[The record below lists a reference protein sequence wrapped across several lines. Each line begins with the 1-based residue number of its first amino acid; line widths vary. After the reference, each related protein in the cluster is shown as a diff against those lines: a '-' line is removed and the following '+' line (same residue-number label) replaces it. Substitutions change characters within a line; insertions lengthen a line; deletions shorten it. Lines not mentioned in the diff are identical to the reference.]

1 MTHDPVDLS
10 AHRSAQAKEIIAS
23 QRRCLLEFKREVAK
37 LRRDQEQ
44 FVERLTDAIEE
55 FQEDGPCAWLD
66 ADETTSLL
74 SHAAGMMAPLAPGDT
89 VVLSPPQANSGNL
102 IEDISALQERS
113 AMPHRQLHGKPMQP
127 RALPD
132 NGEEAVATAIV
143 YCEANFGSLDG
154 KTANG
159 LVRHSEKYRIL
170 AVIDSEKAGKDAG
183 AILDNAAT
191 GVPICRDLAEA
202 ISTFQDV
209 PDCLIYGIAPSNGRL
224 SADERLV
231 ILEAIGMGMNIVSG
245 LHEFLGDDAEFAKAG
260 KASGVTITDVRKPPS
275 ASQLRS
281 YSGRIRDVTC
291 PRIAILGTDCAI
303 GKRTTASI
311 LTRALVDGGI
321 NAVMI
326 GTGQTGLMQGARYGV
341 ALDAIPSQFCAGEL
355 EALIVEAF
363 EREAPDV
370 IIVEGQG
377 ALSHPAYST
386 SALILRGS
394 QPDGVILQHAPG
406 RPHRCDF
413 ANMPMPTPRSEIELI
428 QAFSGAKVIG
438 LTINHENM
446 SSDDV
451 DAAIATYSTDLSIP
465 VTDALSQSSEHLVR
479 MVAASFPEIQ
489 AKLDAVF
496 H

>member
-1 MTHDPVDLS
+1 MTQDPVDLS
-10 AHRSAQAKEIIAS
+10 AHRSAQAKEIMAS
-23 QRRCLLEFKREVAK
+23 QRRCLLEFKREVAR

-44 FVERLTDAIEE
+44 FVDRLTDAIAA
-55 FQEDGPCAWLD
+55 FQEDGPRAWLD
-66 ADETTSLL
+66 ADGTTSLL
-74 SHAAGMMAPLAPGDT
+74 SHAAGMMGPLARGDSD
-89 VVLSPPQANSGNL
+89 VSSRPEANSGNL
-102 IEDISALQERS
+102 IEDISARQERS
-113 AMPHRQLHGKPMQP
+113 ARPVCRLHGTPGQP
-127 RALPD
+127 VFLLGDA
-132 NGEEAVATAIV
+132 GAAATAIV
-143 YCEANFGSLDG
+143 YCEASFGSLDG

-183 AILDNAAT
+183 AILDNAAN
-191 GVPICRDLAEA
+191 GVPVCRSLAEA
-202 ISTFQDV
+202 ISTVQDV
-209 PDCLIYGIAPSNGRL
+209 PDYFIYGIAPSSGRL
-224 SADERLV
+224 SADERMV
-231 ILEAIGMGMNIVSG
+231 ILNAIGMGMNIVSG
-245 LHEFLGDDAEFAKAG
+245 LHEFLGDDVEFANAG
-260 KASGVTITDVRKPPS
+260 RTSGVTITDVRKPP
-275 ASQLRS
+275 ALSQLRAF
-281 YSGRIRDVTC
+281 SGRIREVTC

-311 LTRALVDGGI
+311 LTRALVDRGI

-406 RPHRCDF
+406 RLHRCDF
-413 ANMPMPTPRSEIELI
+413 ACMPMPTPRSEIELI

-446 SSDDV
+446 SNDDV
-451 DAAIATYSTDLSIP
+451 DAAIAAYAEDLKIAS
-465 VTDALSQSSEHLVR
+465 TDALSHSSEHLVR
-479 MVAASFPEIQ
+479 MVASAYPAIQ